1 MTASSSI
8 RSVALAGAFAAVLT
22 PDVSQGQSAP
32 PDRFA
37 ALRHVNL
44 GDSAVWVGFSGQF
57 RSRGEAWTNFNFA
70 APATANPNDTFV
82 LDRFLLGADIHAG
95 QHARFFVQAKSST
108 STDRALLGGRRVI
121 DVDEFDVQQAYVE
134 GRVGA
139 ASGAL
144 SLRAGRQDLAFGR
157 ERLLG
162 TSDWANTRRTFEGA
176 SGGFTSPTSA
186 VTAFWARPVPVRKY
200 EFNRSDSTTSLYGAY
215 ATHRVP
221 DVNLGLDAYW
231 IRLDRQGAAFN
242 GTAGR
247 ELRHTVGARV
257 FGPLRPTG
265 GIDYDVEAGTQFGSV
280 ADTNAIRASFVASQ
294 IGYAMPRARGSRVYA
309 GLDYGSGDRAAGGEV
324 GTFNVLYGSPHPYFG
339 FMDVIGRQNALD
351 LSVGAS
357 ASRALGLLGA
367 QADVHRFTRASAND
381 GIYNKLGA
389 PIARTGTLAMLPT
402 SIGTELDLTVRYPFD
417 RYLLISSGWS
427 MFWPGDFIKQSGP
440 SQRTGFS
447 YLSLQYTI

>member
-1 MTASSSI
+1 MSI
-8 RSVALAGAFAAVLT
+8 LAPLRGVALAGALAAFLT
-22 PDVSQGQSAP
+22 PALSQGQSAP

-37 ALRHVNL
+37 SLRHVNL
-44 GDSAVWVGFSGQF
+44 GDSSVWVGFSGQF
-57 RSRGEAWTNFNFA
+57 RSRAEAWTNFNFA
-70 APATANPNDTFV
+70 APATANSNDTFV
-82 LDRFLLGADIHAG
+82 LNRFLLGADVHAG
-95 QHARFFVQAKSST
+95 QHARLFVQAKSST
-108 STDRALLGGRRVI
+108 STDRDLLGGRRVI

-134 GRVGA
+134 GRIGA

-162 TSDWANTRRTFEGA
+162 TADWANTRRTFEGA

-186 VTAFWARPVPVRKY
+186 FTAFWARPVPVKKY
-200 EFNRSDSTTSLYGAY
+200 EFNRSDSSTSLYGAY
-215 ATHRVP
+215 ATRRIA
-221 DVNLGLDAYW
+221 DANLGLDAYW
-231 IRLDRQGAAFN
+231 IRLDRLGAAFN

-265 GIDYDVEAGTQFGSV
+265 GLDYDVEAASQFGSV
-280 ADTNAIRASFVASQ
+280 ADVNSISANFVASQ

-351 LSVGAS
+351 LSAGAS

-367 QADVHRFTRASAND
+367 QVDVHRFTRANAND
-381 GIYNKLGA
+381 AIYNKLGG
-389 PIARTGTLAMLPT
+389 PIARTGTLASLPT
-402 SIGTELDLTVRYPFD
+402 SIGTELDLTLRYPFD

-440 SQRTGFS
+440 GKNIGFS

>member
-1 MTASSSI
+1 MSASVSL
-8 RSVALAGAFAAVLT
+8 RGVAVAGALAVLLT
-22 PDVSQGQSAP
+22 PNMSHGQSAP

-37 ALRHVNL
+37 SLRHVNL

-57 RSRGEAWTNFNFA
+57 RSRGEAWQNFNFA
-70 APATANPNDTFV
+70 APATANPNATFV
-82 LDRFLLGADIHAG
+82 LDRLVLGADIHAG
-95 QHARFFVQAKSST
+95 QHARLFVQARSST
-108 STDRALLGGRRVI
+108 ATDRDLLGGRRAI
-121 DVDEFDVQQAYVE
+121 DVDEFDLQQAYVE

-162 TSDWANTRRTFEGA
+162 APDWANARRSFEGV
-176 SGGFTSPTSA
+176 SGGFSNPTSA
-186 VTAFWARPVPVRKY
+186 VTAFWVRPVPVLKY
-200 EFNRSDSTTSLYGAY
+200 EFNRRDTTTSLYGAY
-215 ATHRVP
+215 ATHRVAEA
-221 DVNLGLDAYW
+221 NLGLDAYW
-231 IRLDRQGAAFN
+231 IRLDRLGAAFN

-247 ELRHTVGARV
+247 ELRHTLGARV

-265 GIDYDVEAGTQFGSV
+265 GLDYDLEAASQFGSV
-280 ADTNAIRASFVASQ
+280 ADVNAIRASFVASQ
-294 IGYAMPRARGSRVYA
+294 VGYAMPRARGSRVYA
-309 GLDYGSGDRAAGGEV
+309 GLDYGSGDSAAGGDV
-324 GTFNVLYGSPHPYFG
+324 GTFNLLYGSPHPYFG

-351 LSVGAS
+351 LSAGAS
-357 ASRALGLLGA
+357 ASRALGSLGA
-367 QADVHRFTRASAND
+367 QADVHRFTRANANE

-417 RYLLISSGWS
+417 RYFLIMSGWS
-427 MFWPGDFIKQSGP
+427 MFWAGDFIKQSGP
-440 SQRTGFS
+440 SKNIGYS